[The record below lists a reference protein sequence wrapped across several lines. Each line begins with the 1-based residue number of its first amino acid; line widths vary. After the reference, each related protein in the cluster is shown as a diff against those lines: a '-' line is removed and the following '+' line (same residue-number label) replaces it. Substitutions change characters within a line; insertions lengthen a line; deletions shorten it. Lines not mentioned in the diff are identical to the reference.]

1 MKSVHL
7 PPLESA
13 RLRVVPFDATFLTER
28 YVGWLNDPEV
38 VRHSEQRHRRH
49 TLESCAAYWRSI
61 EASPHFFCA
70 ILKKD
75 DGEHVGNMTVVM
87 DIPNQVA
94 DMALMIGEKQYWGSG
109 FGSEA
114 WFAMMQELFSSH
126 PVRKITAGTMAT
138 NQGMLAVMQKSGM
151 AEEGRRSRHFLWE
164 GQEVD
169 MVMAAKFRD

>member
-7 PPLESA
+7 LPLESA
-13 RLRVVPFDATFLTER
+13 RLRIVPFDSSFLTER
-28 YVGWLNDPEV
+28 YVSWLNDPEV

-49 TLESCAAYWRSI
+49 TLESCAAYWRAI
-61 EASPHFFCA
+61 EASPHYFCA

-75 DGEHVGNMTVVM
+75 DGEHIGNMTIVM

-94 DMALMIGEKQYWGSG
+94 DIALMIGERKYWGSG

-114 WFAMMQELFSSH
+114 WLAVMEALFAHL

-138 NQGMLAVMQKSGM
+138 NLGMLAVMKKSGM

-169 MVMAAKFRD
+169 MVMAARFRS